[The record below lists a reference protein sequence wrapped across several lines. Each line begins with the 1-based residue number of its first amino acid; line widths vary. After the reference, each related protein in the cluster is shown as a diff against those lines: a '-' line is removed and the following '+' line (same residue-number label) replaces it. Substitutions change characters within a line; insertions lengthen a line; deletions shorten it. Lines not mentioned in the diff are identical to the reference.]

1 MGGRKILLAEL
12 LETAVCMSMTLDHSI
27 ERRRQE
33 SMNSIFNVAIILG
46 IAFLVSGLIRL
57 AVRGILDP
65 DLIVGGIFLVSGL
78 VMRFVRK

>member
-1 MGGRKILLAEL
+1 MGGRKLLLAEF
-12 LETAVCMSMTLDHSI
+12 LETAGCMSLTLDHSF

-33 SMNSIFNVAIILG
+33 SMKSIFNTAIVLG
-46 IAFLVSGLIRL
+46 AAFLASGLIRL
-57 AVRGILDP
+57 AVRGIFDP

>member
-1 MGGRKILLAEL
+1 
-12 LETAVCMSMTLDHSI
+12 MSMTLDHSI

-33 SMNSIFNVAIILG
+33 SMNSIVKTAIVLG
-46 IAFLVSGLIRL
+46 VAFLASGLIRL
-57 AVRGILDP
+57 AMRGIFDP